1 MFTAQVFWIAG
12 PWPGRLGIVPRPRGG
27 DWLEDEVR
35 AWRAAG
41 IDVVVSLL
49 MPDEIEELDL
59 EAEGDRCGQHEIRF
73 FSFPVIDQGV
83 PDSLEAVSSL
93 VLELTRCLDVG
104 ESVVVHCRQSIGRSA
119 IIAAL
124 LLVSAGESADQ
135 AFSRIERS
143 RGRPVPDTEEQRA
156 WVKERT

>member
-1 MFTAQVFWIAG
+1 
-12 PWPGRLGIVPRPRGG
+12 
-27 DWLEDEVR
+27 
-35 AWRAAG
+35 
-41 IDVVVSLL
+41 

-59 EAEGDRCGQHEIRF
+59 EAEGDLCGQHEIRL
-73 FSFPVIDQGV
+73 FSFPVIDRGV
-83 PDSLEAVSSL
+83 ADSRAAVSRL
-93 VLELTRCLDVG
+93 VDDLTQRLDAG

-119 IIAAL
+119 VIAAL

-135 AFSRIERS
+135 AFSMIEQA